1 MNHESV
7 RNVMVHVLV
16 FCLLFL
22 WIMFAVIRVVLTM
35 RLVFPTSAPSAI
47 TQRCL
52 LYLSKVYM
60 MKNGI

>member
-1 MNHESV
+1 
-7 RNVMVHVLV
+7 MVHVLV

-22 WIMFAVIRVVLTM
+22 WIMFAVIWVVLTM
-35 RLVFPTSAPSAI
+35 RLVFPTSARSAI